1 MLRAKRPPHAGGDCE
16 RLPQIMAEIMGKF
29 IIFAQYAQAYLRY
42 KVEYGLLAKQRCG
55 EPAKREVSQEEG

>member
-1 MLRAKRPPHAGGDCE
+1 
-16 RLPQIMAEIMGKF
+16 MAEIMGKF

-42 KVEYGLLAKQRCG
+42 KIEYGLLAKQRCG